1 MPTVTQVNDLKI
13 NKLTKA
19 QYDAAVQAGTIGENE
34 ISIITDLDATPQV
47 DSLPTA
53 DASQEG
59 KIYQYIGATDSTYT
73 NGYFY
78 KCTETLSFVGPAEDA
93 TEGEPGESMVFALD
107 SDAFAAYLQTK
118 SIIVL
123 AGQTTFYLEA
133 DSDAETGDSIY
144 TLRDADYVTIEEFT
158 SLADME
164 STTGITWGGQ
174 EDFTGDFPYLAENAT
189 GFIVGPTYAWNQIDV
204 QPAGETQ
211 YNYTAELEFDPND
224 SLDVG
229 RIIIKRQQ
237 NKCSTAYVRM
247 SIADYYDD
255 SNEWG
260 EASKDSEYLCILQ
273 PTTQSSIKACSRV
286 VALEPYQTIWI
297 DCGSQEEDGSPVVM
311 FDLYYNQSDWSQ
323 SKAKFIFEISCND
336 PLDITSTKDLDGGA
350 EEVNVNVMCVPTP
363 IYDPNSTSDRYLVDG
378 GGYQEWRPIPQSEGL
393 PDQTGQSG
401 KFLTTDG
408 TDASWATVDALPDQT
423 GNAGKFLTTDGTD
436 TSWSNKPLVNK
447 ATGESCLSILGG
459 VTTGYRNI
467 NIGIATIASGSD
479 NTALGVQSEAYGDGS
494 IAIGYVTKVKN
505 VGTWGTGVAIGR
517 VATVS
522 ATGAIQLSASQNSA
536 TNSDTNT
543 FKVANNR
550 GNFEMMSA
558 DGTIP
563 EARLADTT
571 SATQGQVLTLDANN
585 NAVWA
590 TPSSGGGVP
599 TLTWYTISTAGTT
612 LTIADTSSARLVKIY
627 KNGLLLQPTEDYT
640 ISGTTLTTV
649 SAMVVGDKI
658 TTEVF

>member
-53 DASQEG
+53 GASQEG
-59 KIYQYIGATDSTYT
+59 KIYQYIGATDQNYT

-118 SIIVL
+118 SMVL
-123 AGQTTFYLEA
+123 AGQTTFYLEEGT
-133 DSDAETGDSIY
+133 DPDTGDNIY
-144 TLRDADYVTIEEFT
+144 ILQDVDGDTIEEFS
-158 SLADME
+158 SLVDMK

-174 EDFTGDFPYLAENAT
+174 EDLTGDFPYLAENAT
-189 GFIVGPTYAWNQIDV
+189 GFVVGPTYVWNQIDV

-211 YNYTAELEFDPND
+211 YNYTAELDFDPN
-224 SLDVG
+224 SSVDVG
-229 RIIIKRQQ
+229 RMIIKGQQ

-247 SIADYYDD
+247 SVAEYYDD

-260 EASKDSEYLCILQ
+260 EAQKDSEYLCILQ
-273 PTTQSSIKACSRV
+273 PTTQSSIKTCSRV
-286 VALEPYQTIWI
+286 VALEPYQTIWL
-297 DCGSQEEDGSPVVM
+297 DCGTHEENGSPVVM
-311 FDLYYNQSDWSQ
+311 FDLWYNQSDWSQ
-323 SKAKFIFEISCND
+323 SKVKFIFEISCND
-336 PLDITSTKDLDGGA
+336 PLNITSTKDLDA
-350 EEVNVNVMCVPTP
+350 SVDEASINVMCVPTP
-363 IYDPNSTSDRYLVDG
+363 VYDPNSTSDRYLVDG

-393 PDQTGQSG
+393 PS
-401 KFLTTDG
+401 
-408 TDASWATVDALPDQT
+408 QT

-436 TSWSNKPLVNK
+436 ASWGNEISGTLNIRKN
-447 ATGESCLSILGG
+447 SSYS
-459 VTTGYRNI
+459 GYI
-467 NIGIATIASGSD
+467 KCDGSSGS
-479 NTALGVQSEAYGDGS
+479 
-494 IAIGYVTKVKN
+494 
-505 VGTWGTGVAIGR
+505 GTGVTIGMTGGR
-517 VATVS
+517 WISFGRSDGIINVYPGTNLGDGIQGFGKVTAESLANRNASNTIDIPTISGTMVVVDY
-522 ATGAIQLSASQNSA
+522 TGA
-536 TNSDTNT
+536 
-543 FKVANNR
+543 
-550 GNFEMMSA
+550 
-558 DGTIP
+558 
-563 EARLADTT
+563 T
-571 SATQGQVLTLDANN
+571 SGQVLTLDSNLQP
-585 NAVWA
+585 VWQA
-590 TPSSGGGVP
+590 SSGGVP
-599 TLTWYTISTAGTT
+599 TLTWYTVSTAGNT
-612 LTIADTSSARLVKIY
+612 LTIADTSSAQLVKIY